1 MLDDFDEGSSKM
13 KDMGGSLM
21 GNLAALGHSIAGDE
35 IIKNLR

>member
-21 GNLAALGHSIAGDE
+21 GNDLLPVLSALIS
-35 IIKNLR
+35 